1 MKKEKKELVK
11 KFKVVIE
18 DLLDNYEQYTDEE
31 KAQIKEIFQ
40 KVAELNKVLDKY
52 DIAKADYWTEFF
64 TAYGEFFGPFGP
76 MGL

>member
-40 KVAELNKVLDKY
+40 KAADLNKVLDKY
-52 DIAKADYWTEFF
+52 DVAKESYWSDFF
-64 TAYGEFFGPFGP
+64 AAYGQFFGPYGP